1 MFDILSY
8 KNIVNILNLYANAML
23 AMSIFFKYEKQ
34 KISFTAFIMFYIMLK
49 YA

>member
-8 KNIVNILNLYANAML
+8 KNSDFLNLYANAMF
-23 AMSIFFKYEKQ
+23 AMSIFFKYEKH
-34 KISFTAFIMFYIMLK
+34 KISFTVSMFNIMLK